1 MGQQQLLLIVLGIV
15 VVGVAIL
22 AGFAAAEISF
32 KQHDADA
39 LINRCLHIAQD
50 AVNWKT
56 KTEPF
61 EGGNASYAGLA
72 SGGFERLFVGDETEG
87 GLFKIE
93 TATVDSLVIVA
104 VSKRF
109 PEVGVRVSVAG
120 DEIVDTDVDYD
131 GGITLN

>member
-1 MGQQQLLLIVLGIV
+1 MGQQQLLLIVLGII

-22 AGFAAAEISF
+22 AGASAAEISF

-50 AVNWKT
+50 AVNWKA
-56 KTEPF
+56 KTDPF
-61 EGGNASYAGLA
+61 VGGSASYAGLA
-72 SGGFERLFVGDETEG
+72 SGGFDQLFLGDETEG
-87 GLFKIE
+87 GRFKIE
-93 TATVDSLVIVA
+93 TATADSLVIIA

-109 PEVGVRVSVAG
+109 PEVGVRVKVAG
-120 DEIVDTDVDYD
+120 EEIVDTDVDYN